1 MKLLKILTLRYQLV
15 AIVQKLKG
23 NWCLQ
28 LWQVFIFT
36 KPLCN
41 DKFKDYFVFCF
52 RTSVLPSSHVES
64 SFISDKISR
73 SCFFGSVIKLA
84 KFTNYDVV
92 AALRCE
98 FAVAKHQTFVR
109 ILYPFWFKDVTFES
123 FSWGTGSNPVE
134 ACTLLGAFAIIAK
147 IDCPPVRIKSLVEFH
162 PRVKWN
168 LFLQRKIV
176 IRLPNILYL
185 PYSIARRAWETLF
198 FFIYLFFPALSFLR
212 DLLFATTVSKLQL
225 SWKCV
230 LLALLFKSKS
240 SLTTGLDN
248 LVI

>member
-15 AIVQKLKG
+15 AIVRKLKG

-36 KPLCN
+36 KILCN
-41 DKFKDYFVFCF
+41 DKFKDYF
-52 RTSVLPSSHVES
+52 VLPSSHVES

-92 AALRCE
+92 VALTCE
-98 FAVAKHQTFVR
+98 SAVAKHQTFVR
-109 ILYPFWFKDVTFES
+109 ILYPFWFKDVTSES

-176 IRLPNILYL
+176 IKLPNILYS
-185 PYSIARRAWETLF
+185 PYSIARRAWETWEKHC
-198 FFIYLFFPALSFLR
+198 SFL
-212 DLLFATTVSKLQL
+212 FI
-225 SWKCV
+225 CFF
-230 LLALLFKSKS
+230 LAPPLC
-240 SLTTGLDN
+240 
-248 LVI
+248 

>member
-1 MKLLKILTLRYQLV
+1 MRLFKNWKDTDVYSCDKYLFSLNLYAMISLTAIL
-15 AIVQKLKG
+15 
-23 NWCLQ
+23 
-28 LWQVFIFT
+28 F
-36 KPLCN
+36 
-41 DKFKDYFVFCF
+41 FCF

-64 SFISDKISR
+64 SFIPDKISR
-73 SCFFGSVIKLA
+73 SCFFGSFIKLA

-92 AALRCE
+92 VALTCE

-109 ILYPFWFKDVTFES
+109 ILYPFWFKDVTSES

-185 PYSIARRAWETLF
+185 PYSIARRAWETRGKHCSFLF
-198 FFIYLFFPALSFLR
+198 ICFFPALSFLR
-212 DLLFATTVSKLQL
+212 HLLFATTMSKLRL

-240 SLTTGLDN
+240 SLTTSLDN
-248 LVI
+248 LVM

>member
-1 MKLLKILTLRYQLV
+1 MGGLTF
-15 AIVQKLKG
+15 
-23 NWCLQ
+23 
-28 LWQVFIFT
+28 QV
-36 KPLCN
+36 K
-41 DKFKDYFVFCF
+41 K
-52 RTSVLPSSHVES
+52 SA
-64 SFISDKISR
+64 KIS
-73 SCFFGSVIKLA
+73 LD
-84 KFTNYDVV
+84 TNVLLHSLLGGD
-92 AALRCE
+92 A
-98 FAVAKHQTFVR
+98 R
-109 ILYPFWFKDVTFES
+109 IISAWS
-123 FSWGTGSNPVE
+123 TGSNPVE

-185 PYSIARRAWETLF
+185 PYSIARRAWETRGKHCSFLF
-198 FFIYLFFPALSFLR
+198 ICFFPALSFLR
-212 DLLFATTVSKLQL
+212 HLLFATTMSKLRL

-248 LVI
+248 LTM

>member
-1 MKLLKILTLRYQLV
+1 MKLLKILALRYQLV

-36 KPLCN
+36 KPLCH

-52 RTSVLPSSHVES
+52 HTSVLPSSHVES

-92 AALRCE
+92 VALTCE

-168 LFLQRKIV
+168 LFLQRKIL

-185 PYSIARRAWETLF
+185 PYSIARRAWETRGKHSF
-198 FFIYLFFPALSFLR
+198 FYLFVFSGTIFSPSPPLCYHCEKKRKCSYR
-212 DLLFATTVSKLQL
+212 ESKAH
-225 SWKCV
+225 C
-230 LLALLFKSKS
+230 
-240 SLTTGLDN
+240 
-248 LVI
+248 

>member
-15 AIVQKLKG
+15 AIVRKLKG

-28 LWQVFIFT
+28 LLQVFIFT
-36 KPLCN
+36 KLLCN
-41 DKFKDYFVFCF
+41 DNFKDYF
-52 RTSVLPSSHVES
+52 VLPSSHVES

-92 AALRCE
+92 VALTYE
-98 FAVAKHQTFVR
+98 LAIAKHQTFVR

-147 IDCPPVRIKSLVEFH
+147 IDCLPVRIKSLVEFH
-162 PRVKWN
+162 PRVTWN
-168 LFLQRKIV
+168 LFLRRKIV
-176 IRLPNILYL
+176 IKLPNILYS
-185 PYSIARRAWETLF
+185 PYSIARRAWETRGRHCSFLF
-198 FFIYLFFPALSFLR
+198 ICFFRHYLFSV
-212 DLLFATTVSKLQL
+212 T
-225 SWKCV
+225 
-230 LLALLFKSKS
+230 S
-240 SLTTGLDN
+240 SLLPLWANCG
-248 LVI
+248 